1 MILIV
6 ILISGF
12 LFMLFNELEDE
23 CIRNT
28 WKGKFSKWNSKNS
41 WKNKWKLDSQE
52 NLMSYI
58 PKWYHF
64 GVRMSFEE
72 RYPFGST
79 LFVGFSDAEHFF
91 QMMKILS
98 VCLGFSTF
106 GVLPT
111 ITFFCG
117 HLILGIAKETI
128 FKKFLT

>member
-1 MILIV
+1 MTLIL

-12 LFMLFNELEDE
+12 LFMFFNELEDE

-28 WKGKFSKWNSKNS
+28 WKGNFEIWNSEKS
-41 WKNKWKLDSQE
+41 WKNKWKLDHQF
-52 NLMSYI
+52 NLI
-58 PKWYHF
+58 PYKKKWYHF
-64 GVRMSFEE
+64 GINMPFEE

-98 VCLGFSTF
+98 VCLGFLTF
-106 GVLPT
+106 GFLPA

-117 HLILGIAKETI
+117 HLILGVAKETI
-128 FKKFLT
+128 FKKFLI